1 MEAGRTHGTGPR
13 ALTRLEALKAR
24 AQNSLAYSVGF
35 SVVFYWKITRGIY
48 KDYKKRTKAL

>member
-1 MEAGRTHGTGPR
+1 
-13 ALTRLEALKAR
+13 LTRLEALKAR